1 MLKTRQ
7 YKAKARNG
15 YLVMNDRQ
23 FERKVAQ
30 DAARVKKNVN
40 NLVEDG
46 VNQLG
51 DKVEKLAE
59 DAKTTFVNTS
69 ATVKKD
75 LGQSLSQYNSKAQE
89 YAEKVPGGLAEKV
102 AQYPWVAISIGVGI
116 GVILAGLLK
125 PSHRS

>member
-1 MLKTRQ
+1 
-7 YKAKARNG
+7 
-15 YLVMNDRQ
+15 MNDRQ

-30 DAARVKKNVN
+30 DAARVKKNVD

-46 VNQLG
+46 VNHLG
-51 DKVEKLAE
+51 DKVDKLAE

-75 LGQSLSQYNSKAQE
+75 LGQSLSQYNAKAQE